1 MSACSKSL
9 GGGAPLVSLKEVSN
23 ESAYPAASRLH
34 PPEAHVQWEVQ
45 ILLLCGV
52 FPYLH

>member
-1 MSACSKSL
+1 
-9 GGGAPLVSLKEVSN
+9 LVSPEEASN
-23 ESAYPAASRLH
+23 KSAYPAASRLH

-52 FPYLH
+52 FPHLH